1 MKFSTLIGAALVLG
15 GLPIIAS
22 AQESL
27 PIGNIPAI
35 EATNA
40 TVWAMSGFEIIPLKA
55 SSGGDTPLTRSMKL
69 DARTVEILSRTQSPP
84 LRASDFKVMT
94 MNKATYV
101 VVRRYILTNVTAAD
115 AKAESTSVSALASRW
130 AASTRKV
137 LPQVAPLPNRFGI

>member
-1 MKFSTLIGAALVLG
+1 MKLSTLIGATLVLG
-15 GLPIIAS
+15 GLPVFTS

-35 EATNA
+35 ESNDS

-55 SSGGDTPLTRSMKL
+55 SSGNDTPLTRSMKM

-84 LRASDFKVMT
+84 LRASDFKVMK
-94 MNKATYV
+94 MNNMTYI
-101 VVRRYILTNVTAAD
+101 VVRRYILTNVGAAD
-115 AKAESTSVSALASRW
+115 AKAENTSVSALASRW